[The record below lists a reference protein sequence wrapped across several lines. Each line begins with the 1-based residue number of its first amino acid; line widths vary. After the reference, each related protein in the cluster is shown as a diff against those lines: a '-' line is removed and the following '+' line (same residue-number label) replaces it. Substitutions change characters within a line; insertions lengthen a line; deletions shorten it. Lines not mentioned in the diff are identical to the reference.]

1 MIKEFKKHLSLI
13 FKKIFKRIF
22 EEKIHKELT
31 LKAKILSFKNKSLKS
46 IKDLSEVE
54 FQVYSQWGED
64 GIIDWLINKFP
75 EISKSFLEIGTE
87 NYKESNTR
95 FLLSN
100 NNWNGF
106 LIEADK
112 AAVKDI
118 KSQRIFWKHNLRVEN
133 EFITKDNINEIVKKI
148 NVPKKL
154 GLLSLD
160 IDGVDY
166 WILNNLSFLEP
177 SIVVCEYNS
186 LFGQKKS
193 VTVPYKKNF
202 IRSEEHYS
210 NLYYGASIKAFID
223 MMKKKNYFFIG
234 TNSAG
239 NNAFFIEK
247 KLWNKAR
254 KFIIEKK
261 VFVSKF
267 RESRNAKGKLNFLDK
282 KKCLE
287 VIKNKHMI
295 DLKDNRKKRI
305 HELKLFN

>member
-1 MIKEFKKHLSLI
+1 MIKEFKKYLSLI
-13 FKKIFKRIF
+13 FKIIF

-31 LKAKILSFKNKSLKS
+31 LKAKILSLKNKSLKS

-160 IDGVDY
+160 VDGVDY
-166 WILNNLSFLEP
+166 WILNNLSFLKP

-210 NLYYGASIKAFID
+210 NLFYGASIKAFID

-254 KFIIEKK
+254 KLIIEKK

-295 DLKDNRKKRI
+295 DLRDNRKKRI

>member
-1 MIKEFKKHLSLI
+1 MIKEFKKYLSL
-13 FKKIFKRIF
+13 IFKRIF

-223 MMKKKNYFFIG
+223 MMKKKNYFLIG

-254 KFIIEKK
+254 KLIIEKK

-295 DLKDNRKKRI
+295 DLKDNKKKRI

>member
-1 MIKEFKKHLSLI
+1 M
-13 FKKIFKRIF
+13 
-22 EEKIHKELT
+22 
-31 LKAKILSFKNKSLKS
+31 
-46 IKDLSEVE
+46 
-54 FQVYSQWGED
+54 
-64 GIIDWLINKFP
+64 
-75 EISKSFLEIGTE
+75 
-87 NYKESNTR
+87 
-95 FLLSN
+95 
-100 NNWNGF
+100 
-106 LIEADK
+106 
-112 AAVKDI
+112 
-118 KSQRIFWKHNLRVEN
+118 
-133 EFITKDNINEIVKKI
+133 
-148 NVPKKL
+148 
-154 GLLSLD
+154 LSLD

-223 MMKKKNYFFIG
+223 MMKKKNYFLIG

-254 KFIIEKK
+254 KLIIEKK